1 MAQDISL
8 HPVAGWQLGTNQ
20 SHGLVA
26 LKFDYSSQSPQE
38 PEAEMATQMF
48 ALKSEQARELA
59 KKLLEAA
66 DKLESADG
74 EGEVLLKH

>member
-8 HPVAGWQLGTNQ
+8 HPVAGWQLGTSH

-26 LKFDYSSQSPQE
+26 LKFDYSSHPPQNSE
-38 PEAEMATQMF
+38 EGMATQMF

-66 DKLESADG
+66 DRLESTDG
-74 EGEVLLKH
+74 EGEDLLKH